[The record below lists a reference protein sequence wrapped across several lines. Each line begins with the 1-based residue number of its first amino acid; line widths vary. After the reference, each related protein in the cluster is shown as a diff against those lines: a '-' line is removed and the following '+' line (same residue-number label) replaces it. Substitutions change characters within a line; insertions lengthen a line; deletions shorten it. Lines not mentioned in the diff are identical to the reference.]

1 MKKIILPFILAL
13 LMSCNLQ
20 QKAVVEQTKK
30 TLKGE
35 WSLDEISFDRDG
47 IFEVTLYND
56 ASVSCFSGSI
66 WKFVSNNNTGKYMI
80 NQDKCTSTGARS
92 FRFTIPTPDTS
103 GTYYFMFKPINEKKQ
118 STNNNA
124 GYRMALQQLE
134 DTKMTWTMT
143 TSLEGK
149 PFVTTMIFN
158 KLQ

>member
-1 MKKIILPFILAL
+1 MRKIFLSLIMLSVII
-13 LMSCNLQ
+13 SCNVQ
-20 QKAVVEQTKK
+20 QKAVVE
-30 TLKGE
+30 
-35 WSLDEISFDRDG
+35 
-47 IFEVTLYND
+47 ND

-66 WKFVSNNNTGKYMI
+66 WKFIPNNNTGKYMI
-80 NQDKCTSTGARS
+80 NQDNCTASGARN
-92 FRFTIPTPDTS
+92 FRFTIPPPEAD

-124 GYRMALQQLE
+124 GYRMILKNLE

-149 PFVTTMIFN
+149 PFVITMNFN